1 MDFILILIISS
12 ALLLLGTT
20 VFFVSCL
27 KKCPS
32 NKLLVIYGKL
42 HGDAAFR
49 CIHRGL
55 TFVWPIIQ
63 KYQWLDLSPITF
75 NTNAEVI
82 PHLTITLAIS
92 NEPEIRKN
100 AAERLLSL
108 DKDEI
113 KHLSSTIID
122 AQIKMQ
128 NLSEDEAY
136 SPDAPLPFVKKLSS
150 SIKSK
155 LDQIGLSLIN
165 INLKENLAPA
175 S

>member
-49 CIHRGL
+49 CIHRRL

-63 KYQWLDLSPITF
+63 KYQWPDLSPITF
-75 NTNAEVI
+75 NTNSEVV

-92 NEPEIRKN
+92 NEPDTRKN
-100 AAERLLSL
+100 TAERLLSL

-128 NLSEDEAY
+128 NLSEDDAY
-136 SPDAPLPFVKKLSS
+136 SPDAPFPFVKKLSS
-150 SIKSK
+150 SIKAK
-155 LDQIGLSLIN
+155 LDQVGLSLIN
-165 INLKENLAPA
+165 INLKKNLAPA